1 MKSVVAPGESRGPVT
16 ADELLRMPHEDRR
29 LELVAGELRAAEPAG
44 GEHGAIA
51 LRIAISLGVHV
62 AGRRLG
68 QVFAAETGFIISRDP
83 DTVRAP
89 DVAFVARRRVERF
102 GLPRGFWPGPP
113 DLAVEVL
120 SPDDRPGAVREKV
133 EGWLRAGCEMVLVV
147 DPERR
152 SVTVQ
157 GSPDDSVVIGGDEVI
172 DTGDVVPGWR
182 MRVADVFALE

>member
-1 MKSVVAPGESRGPVT
+1 MKSLVAPGESPGRLS
-16 ADELLRMPHEDRR
+16 ADDLLKMPHSERR
-29 LELVAGELRAAEPAG
+29 LELVRGELRAAEPAG

-51 LRIAISLGVHV
+51 MRVGALLDAHVRARGLGRI
-62 AGRRLG
+62 
-68 QVFAAETGFIISRDP
+68 FAAETGFIISRDP

-102 GLPRGFWPGPP
+102 GLPRGFWPGAP

-120 SPDDRPGAVREKV
+120 SPEDRPGAVREKV
-133 EGWLRAGCEMVLVV
+133 EGWLRAGCEVVLVV

-152 SVTVQ
+152 LVTVQ
-157 GSPDDSVVIGGDEVI
+157 RSPDDSVVIGGDEVI

-182 MRVADVFALE
+182 MRVADVFAVE